1 MDDLK
6 LLKRAKLYTDAMSQ
20 GINPLTGEYVSNA
33 DSLSQDKL
41 QNCMQYISDILSD
54 RIRRMERKP
63 KTRKILFSIT
73 PSQKSMVKLS
83 DEPIGVNG
91 IAKNIN
97 AVIDTEVMRSVSGV
111 KIAEWMVEQGYLDIV
126 QKEDNKTQKVINDR
140 SAAFGITERDAINI
154 ETGEI
159 YKKPVYN
166 KTARKYIIDHIEEIN
181 RRK

>member
-6 LLKRAKLYTDAMSQ
+6 LLKRAKLYADAMSQ
-20 GINPLTGEYVSNA
+20 GINPLTGEYVSKS

-41 QNCMQYISDILSD
+41 QSCMQYISDMLSD
-54 RIRRMERKP
+54 RIRQMERKP
-63 KTRKILFSIT
+63 KVKKAHFSIT

-83 DEPIGVNG
+83 DEPIGVND

-111 KIAEWMVEQGYLDIV
+111 KIAEWMVKQGYLDII
-126 QKEDNKTQKVINDR
+126 QKEDNKTQKVINAR
-140 SAAFGITERDAINI
+140 SAAFGITERDAVNI

-166 KTARKYIIDHIEEIN
+166 KSAQKYIIDHIEEIN
-181 RRK
+181 RRR